1 MAKKLTNLAASIRE
15 RLLQHARVT
24 GEDFQLVLTEFANER
39 FLYRLGASAY
49 RDHFILKGATL
60 FTLWEGHLHRPTRDL
75 DLLGAGSSKVE
86 DVVAVCKAICSLQVE
101 VEDGIVFDLASV
113 HGMRIREDADYEGVR
128 VQLRAELAG
137 ARIPVQID
145 IGFGDAVE
153 PGGQLVHFPVLLP
166 MERPLIR
173 AYPKETAIAE
183 KLHAMVILDMAN
195 SRMKDFHDI
204 WFMSTHWSFNL
215 GTLRAAITSTFERRN
230 TPMPAKLPTAL
241 TAAFLTAPEKQAQ
254 WRAFRRRLGE
264 ERSLLDLSGVGAAIQ
279 RFIGPVILASVTI
292 TDAAVWEPGSGW
304 IGGGGISYESAES

>member
-86 DVVAVCKAICSLQVE
+86 DVVAVCKAICSLQ

-254 WRAFRRRLGE
+254 WRAFRRRLGDQAPSIE
-264 ERSLLDLSGVGAAIQ
+264 LEYVGAAI
-279 RFIGPVILASVTI
+279 RDFIGPPLLQSAIFANHALWNPGNGWASV
-292 TDAAVWEPGSGW
+292 
-304 IGGGGISYESAES
+304 